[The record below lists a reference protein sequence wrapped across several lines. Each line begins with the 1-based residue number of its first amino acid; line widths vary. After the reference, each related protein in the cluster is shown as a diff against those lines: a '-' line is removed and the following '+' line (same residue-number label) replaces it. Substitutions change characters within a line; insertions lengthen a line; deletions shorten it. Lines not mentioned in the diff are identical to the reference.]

1 MSSKIYVPVSLVGL
15 GFKMGYNNSNA
26 KAAKFAAE
34 HGDVF
39 MYCNKCGGKHVAR
52 GWLALDVAEGRRG
65 NGLYDQS
72 CHFCREKMENWN
84 PELDRERASD
94 SIAVSCGVWSVNG
107 FDKAAYDHQ
116 MEEFDRKIA
125 ETKAYNQR
133 RLDQGFKFANMV
145 EPVTSEWEAEQQR
158 KKTSSKKTTP
168 KKK

>member
-1 MSSKIYVPVSLVGL
+1 
-15 GFKMGYNNSNA
+15 
-26 KAAKFAAE
+26 
-34 HGDVF
+34 
-39 MYCNKCGGKHVAR
+39 
-52 GWLALDVAEGRRG
+52 
-65 NGLYDQS
+65 
-72 CHFCREKMENWN
+72 MENWN